1 MKLVD
6 KVPAILRKTE
16 ANTNAS
22 TDPHR
27 DPQVTGSP
35 RIPGDPQVLW
45 DPRVPGDPQT
55 TTRLTFGGGLMCAT
69 LLTGLSRQP
78 NHHQA
83 NLRRWAYVRYAT

>member
-1 MKLVD
+1 MGRTL
-6 KVPAILRKTE
+6 LQ
-16 ANTNAS
+16 NAS
-22 TDPHR
+22 LLIILCYDP
-27 DPQVTGSP
+27 GSFGP
-35 RIPGDPQVLW
+35 HKARRTSHPFKVPGDPQVLW
-45 DPRVPGDPQT
+45 DPRVTGDPQT